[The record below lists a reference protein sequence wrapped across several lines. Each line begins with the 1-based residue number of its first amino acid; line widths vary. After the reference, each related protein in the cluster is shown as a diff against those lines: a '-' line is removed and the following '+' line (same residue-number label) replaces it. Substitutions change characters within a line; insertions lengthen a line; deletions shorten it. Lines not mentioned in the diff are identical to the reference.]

1 MTPGF
6 SLNVGVSAGAI
17 CGDPWGSLGRSR
29 EEETESLIL
38 DTSGWRG
45 PWGPRQM
52 PGRWGTE
59 EAGSQCGGWW
69 PRRAEQPVLG
79 EPSTS
84 QRTDHSFLAIA
95 GTLLSARSL
104 GPSQRTRGRIWGPE
118 LMTRD
123 FCTALPAHPRPG

>member
-1 MTPGF
+1 MGPPSDARKVGDGRGWKSV
-6 SLNVGVSAGAI
+6 SL
-17 CGDPWGSLGRSR
+17 
-29 EEETESLIL
+29 
-38 DTSGWRG
+38 
-45 PWGPRQM
+45 
-52 PGRWGTE
+52 
-59 EAGSQCGGWW
+59 GGWW

-104 GPSQRTRGRIWGPE
+104 GPSQRTRGRVWGPE

-123 FCTALPAHPRPG
+123 FARPSQPTRGLGESPPPHS